1 MNAIGVLV
9 AAHSCDMNR
18 IGCSFFPRINS
29 NNQIKFWSAAF
40 IVKAIKCKRRGKN
53 CCNCDR
59 ERASKLTRMN
69 HFVHGIALMLAS
81 VEMILWMNFN

>member
-1 MNAIGVLV
+1 MLKNKNKRMNAIGVLV

-18 IGCSFFPRINS
+18 IGCSFFPRINW
-29 NNQIKFWSAAF
+29 K
-40 IVKAIKCKRRGKN
+40 KGKN

-81 VEMILWMNFN
+81 VEMIL